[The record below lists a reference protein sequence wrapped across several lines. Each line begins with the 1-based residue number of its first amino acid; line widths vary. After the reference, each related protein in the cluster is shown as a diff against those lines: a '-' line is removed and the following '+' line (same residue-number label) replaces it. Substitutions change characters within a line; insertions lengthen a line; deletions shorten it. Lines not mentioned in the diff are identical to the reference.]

1 MVRKPYAAPS
11 AGSIHRRMVLSHLAL
26 GALASL
32 CLFLAIR
39 FVAFQT
45 AEATQDNLLRAAA
58 NAIGEQISS
67 SGEEVIV
74 KLPHSAF
81 AILET
86 PSQDRI
92 FYNVRL
98 NGVSI
103 TGYEDFLPPEETSRL
118 REPFAFAAS
127 YRGFDLRAVVLNT
140 SAPVGSE
147 QQAVSILVAQTQYAQ
162 GEVADRFAAWAILI
176 SAGIFLGFAVLGV
189 LATSSALRPLHRV
202 TEAVARRGPNDLRP
216 LKHPTPVE
224 LTPLTSAL
232 NEFIRRLRH
241 SLRRTE
247 TFIAEAAHHIRTPLS
262 TVQTETEIA
271 LRNSPDDAT
280 RKVLRKIL
288 FSVEESAR
296 SASQLLAYATVT
308 QRSDSTPLER
318 VDLRAKVQEAYDAL
332 YPTADLKDIDIQL
345 RTEGEGFDIQGD
357 VLMIEISLRNLID
370 NAIKYSPPDTTISL
384 HLSSDG
390 DQHCLT
396 VHDQGRGLGQGDP
409 QKLLDRF
416 QRGSDTAGIVGTGMG
431 LAIVNEVA
439 RSHGGQLSLKNNKE
453 GGACANLC
461 FPNFP

>member
-1 MVRKPYAAPS
+1 M
-11 AGSIHRRMVLSHLAL
+11 
-26 GALASL
+26 
-32 CLFLAIR
+32 
-39 FVAFQT
+39 
-45 AEATQDNLLRAAA
+45 
-58 NAIGEQISS
+58 
-67 SGEEVIV
+67 
-74 KLPHSAF
+74 
-81 AILET
+81 
-86 PSQDRI
+86 
-92 FYNVRL
+92 
-98 NGVSI
+98 
-103 TGYEDFLPPEETSRL
+103 
-118 REPFAFAAS
+118 
-127 YRGFDLRAVVLNT
+127 
-140 SAPVGSE
+140 
-147 QQAVSILVAQTQYAQ
+147 
-162 GEVADRFAAWAILI
+162 ADRFAAWAILI
-176 SAGIFLGFAVLGV
+176 SAVIFLGFAVLGV

-345 RTEGEGFDIQGD
+345 QTEGDGFDIQGD
-357 VLMIEISLRNLID
+357 VLMIEISRW
-370 NAIKYSPPDTTISL
+370 
-384 HLSSDG
+384 
-390 DQHCLT
+390 HCVL
-396 VHDQGRGLGQGDP
+396 
-409 QKLLDRF
+409 
-416 QRGSDTAGIVGTGMG
+416 
-431 LAIVNEVA
+431 
-439 RSHGGQLSLKNNKE
+439 
-453 GGACANLC
+453 
-461 FPNFP
+461 